1 MRRAIEAERLRDISI
16 GAQLSLDADVASTPN
31 SAAAKRARRRADVS
45 GSIHVVTER
54 RGFFTPKTLAA
65 YLALSE
71 RTVRQ
76 LLADS
81 AIPSYRIAG
90 SRRIDPRDVDNYLR
104 RCRNGAALTSQIEPA
119 RRGLLGPAPAPKE
132 C

>member
-1 MRRAIEAERLRDISI
+1 VRRAIEAERLREISI
-16 GAQLSLDADVASTPN
+16 GAQVSLDADAASTPDR
-31 SAAAKRARRRADVS
+31 AAAKRARRRADVS
-45 GSIHVVTER
+45 GAIHVVTER
-54 RGFFTPKTLAA
+54 QSFFTPKTLAA

-104 RCRNGAALTSQIEPA
+104 RCRDGSAPTSQIKRA
-119 RRGLLGPAPAPKE
+119 GRGTIGPAPAPKE
-132 C
+132 

>member
-1 MRRAIEAERLRDISI
+1 
-16 GAQLSLDADVASTPN
+16 LSTA
-31 SAAAKRARRRADVS
+31 
-45 GSIHVVTER
+45 IHVVTER
-54 RGFFTPKTLAA
+54 QGFFTPKTLAA

-104 RCRNGAALTSQIEPA
+104 RCRDSRTLTYRSGGSAEVRFPPA
-119 RRGLLGPAPAPKE
+119 QGPRE
-132 C
+132 

>member
-1 MRRAIEAERLRDISI
+1 M
-16 GAQLSLDADVASTPN
+16 AS
-31 SAAAKRARRRADVS
+31 A
-45 GSIHVVTER
+45 IHVVTER
-54 RGFFTPKTLAA
+54 KGFFTPKTLAA

-90 SRRIDPRDVDNYLR
+90 SS
-104 RCRNGAALTSQIEPA
+104 ALIPG
-119 RRGLLGPAPAPKE
+119 RGQLLAGL
-132 C
+132 

>member
-1 MRRAIEAERLRDISI
+1 MSTAIHL
-16 GAQLSLDADVASTPN
+16 
-31 SAAAKRARRRADVS
+31 
-45 GSIHVVTER
+45 VTER
-54 RGFFTPKTLAA
+54 QGFFTPKTLAA

-104 RCRNGAALTSQIEPA
+104 RCRDGRTLAS
-119 RRGLLGPAPAPKE
+119 
-132 C
+132 

>member
-1 MRRAIEAERLRDISI
+1 M
-16 GAQLSLDADVASTPN
+16 
-31 SAAAKRARRRADVS
+31 S

-54 RGFFTPKTLAA
+54 QGFFTPKTLAA

-104 RCRNGAALTSQIEPA
+104 SALTSQIEPA